1 MKFLYI
7 FVALIICGCS
17 ISPWVN
23 KSSNTRPERSIGV
36 MVEEKVARELPKALN
51 SIIGQNVI
59 DYGPYGIMGLLAI
72 LLGKKHVELKKK
84 G

>member
-7 FVALIICGCS
+7 FVAIIICGCS
-17 ISPWVN
+17 ISPIN
-23 KSSNTRPERSIGV
+23 KTPNTRPERSIGV

-72 LLGKKHVELKKK
+72 LLGKKHIELKKR